1 MRSVLLTAAC
11 GFVVGLV
18 ANVVSHSTPVP
29 RLIEPVPAAVRVAP
43 LASPAVRLN
52 APAEDAEPID
62 ADPCEEQRELLDE
75 LMRAE
80 QAMTFPPGIDP
91 VQEQMRLDTA
101 LQTIDGLEIDLA
113 DCSTYPCAFTVRAE
127 SPPDDLRSQLRSTLD
142 LNRLQIRTQGEETIY
157 WGILEDP
164 DYPPSREVRERRLLD
179 ATP

>member
-1 MRSVLLTAAC
+1 MKSVLLTAAC
-11 GFVVGLV
+11 GFVMGLV
-18 ANVVSHSTPVP
+18 ANLMTHSPSDSRPNEPTP
-29 RLIEPVPAAVRVAP
+29 ATVRAAP
-43 LASPAVRLN
+43 LPPPAVRLT
-52 APAEDAEPID
+52 AAADAEPID

-80 QAMTFPPGIDP
+80 QAMTFPSGIDP
-91 VQEQMRLDTA
+91 VQEQVRLETA